1 MSAEGVMIMNC
12 WYSADFGF
20 TVRVAGVCL
29 REGLGPDRE
38 SVVDSGMSPRSDA
51 PSEHDGVKAMRL
63 GEVWSCEMA
72 DAGWIFVDWNRV
84 RE

>member
-1 MSAEGVMIMNC
+1 MRRMSAEGVMIMNC

-51 PSEHDGVKAMRL
+51 LQSMTV
-63 GEVWSCEMA
+63 
-72 DAGWIFVDWNRV
+72 
-84 RE
+84 